1 MRNNRR
7 CTQKNLSVSSHF
19 GNVKLLP
26 WRDSRQFLILV
37 WFDFCIFLEEKQFHG
52 GDVAGKRE
60 TANLNDRVVD
70 RPMVGL

>member
-1 MRNNRR
+1 M
-7 CTQKNLSVSSHF
+7 
-19 GNVKLLP
+19 P

-37 WFDFCIFLEEKQFHG
+37 WLDSCILLEEKQFHG